1 MKDVVIAGYRKQ
13 VIRVFANQLQSL
25 FGTDLNIK
33 LVAVGTPV
41 QEKFGKD
48 TIVMVQSYD
57 ILRKLHGNIAN
68 EDNIVFIRTA
78 LQTAGLEAIEKL
90 ERDCP
95 VMIAGDSIETA
106 HELLKALIES
116 GAKHFNMQPADL
128 SDMEVFR
135 DKTVITSGISR
146 EEVPDARM
154 VINIREPL
162 LDTVTILDMG
172 VRLEREDSLVSK
184 NIRKDFIEF
193 QSPNQGTV
201 WSLEHAN
208 SLNSSVKILLEVI
221 DGIVIS
227 VDQTGLVRNCNDR
240 VEFIFGIKPEEALGK
255 SGIALFPEIPFREVI
270 NGAPPVIEVLKT
282 INEENMVLTVKPI
295 FNSGK
300 HYGAIAVIKRFHDE
314 ETRQHKLRT
323 LLMGKGYRA
332 KYRFNDIKGESRAMT
347 QCKNIALRMAASN
360 SSILISGETGTG
372 KEMFAQAIHNASERR
387 PYQFVAV
394 NCGAISESL
403 LESELFGYE
412 EGAFTG
418 ARKGGKVGFFEL
430 AHKGTLFLDE
440 ISEMS
445 ATLQKRL
452 LRVLQEREVTRLG
465 GSSVINVDVRVIAA
479 TNRDLRAL
487 TRTGVFREDL
497 YYRLSVLPLKVPA
510 LRERTE
516 DIRILASAFRNE
528 LDKKFELTEVAWRE
542 LERYSWPGNV
552 RELRNYM
559 EYFANLTHS
568 VIGINELSQ
577 IVPLYSSFAP
587 DRTENI
593 NEQERPVQT
602 ENPEQPDDQSIFVLR
617 VLKEGLEKRQ
627 RLGRRSIS
635 LLAKDQGVFLGEQE
649 IRRILKTLENR
660 GLVVINQTKAGTV
673 ITSKGIAFLSSH
685 HSPKRENF

>member
-1 MKDVVIAGYRKQ
+1 MAKNIIIAGYRRQ
-13 VIRVFANQLQSL
+13 VIQVFSDQLQSL
-25 FGTDLNIK
+25 FGSDIDIK
-33 LVAVGTPV
+33 LVVTGTPV
-41 QEKFGKD
+41 PEKFGKD
-48 TIVMVQSYD
+48 SIVMVQSYD
-57 ILRKLHGNIAN
+57 IFNEIRANIAN
-68 EDNIVFIRTA
+68 EDNIIFIRTA
-78 LQTAGLEAIEKL
+78 LQTAGLGPIGKL
-90 ERDCP
+90 ERGCP
-95 VMIAGDSIETA
+95 VIVAGDSMETA
-106 HELLKALIES
+106 LELLKALMES
-116 GAKHFNMQPADL
+116 GANHFNMQPADL

-135 DKTVITSGISR
+135 DKTVITSGIPR
-146 EEVPDARM
+146 EEIPDARM
-154 VINIREPL
+154 VINIREPV

-172 VRLEREDSLVSK
+172 VRLEREDILVSK

-193 QSPNQGTV
+193 QSPNKGTA

-221 DGIVIS
+221 DGTVIS

-240 VEFIFGIKPEEALGK
+240 IESIFGIKQGEALGK
-255 SGIALFPEIPFREVI
+255 SGVTLFPEIPFREVI
-270 NGAPPVIEVLKT
+270 NGKSPVIESLKK
-282 INEENMVLTVKPI
+282 INGENMVVTVKPI

-314 ETRQHKLRT
+314 EVRQHKLRT

-332 KYRFNDIKGESRAMT
+332 KYSFDDIIGESRAMT
-347 QCKNIALRMAASN
+347 QCKNIAQRMAASN
-360 SSILISGETGTG
+360 SSILITGETGTG
-372 KEMFAQAIHNASERR
+372 KEMFAQAIHNASERK
-387 PYQFVAV
+387 PYQFVAL
-394 NCGAISESL
+394 NCGAIPESL

-418 ARKGGKVGFFEL
+418 ARKGGKLGFFEL

-445 ATLQKRL
+445 TSLQKRL

-465 GSSVINVDVRVIAA
+465 GSSVIHVDARVIAA

-487 TRTGVFREDL
+487 TRTGAFREDL

-516 DIRILASAFRNE
+516 DIRILAAAFRNE
-528 LDKKFELTEVAWRE
+528 LGKKFDLTEVAWRE

-577 IVPLYSSFAP
+577 IVPLYASFTV
-587 DRTENI
+587 DRPENI
-593 NEQERPVQT
+593 SEQERPVNVV
-602 ENPEQPDDQSIFVLR
+602 NPEQTDDQSIFVLR
-617 VLKEGLEKRQ
+617 LLKEGLEKRQ

-649 IRRILKTLENR
+649 IRRILKTLEKQ

-673 ITSKGIAFLSSH
+673 ITSRGMAFLSNRKS
-685 HSPKRENF
+685 